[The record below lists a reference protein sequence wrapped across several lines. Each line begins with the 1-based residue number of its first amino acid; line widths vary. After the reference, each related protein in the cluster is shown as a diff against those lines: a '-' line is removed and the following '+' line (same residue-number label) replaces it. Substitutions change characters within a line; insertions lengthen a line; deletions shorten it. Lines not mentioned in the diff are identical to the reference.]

1 MIFKYNTKKIK
12 KIKKSI
18 IIKSSHFSDI
28 RGNLFTIFN
37 NEMQKKLIK
46 KKFRKYHDKIM
57 VRK

>member
-46 KKFRKYHDKIM
+46 KI
-57 VRK
+57 